1 MNLPNDTTEARPVR
15 QSQPSVKSAR
25 ARNGLTWLCFLL
37 AILLL
42 TSLAI
47 ASRAARALASGEIL
61 GSTIPAGERT
71 APVGVDKT
79 LCYAFL
85 RDGDV
90 WTACNGR
97 REKVQLK
104 AAGTVMHYAVSSNG
118 ANLALLLDR
127 SKPDERGIVVKDLV
141 VASLGSLAEE
151 PAKSTEWQFV
161 RATCGT
167 ILGYSPGSWLA
178 TDIFNGKAVEYPPD
192 RAFRCDAGRNAVM
205 GWNDVHIMSTEL
217 LLRVRAMPDRRI
229 AAFVNGGMDFDVSE
243 NGAYTAYYSMNGG
256 KQSQL
261 CVLKIHRGVQACVA
275 EGHDEAGLDGMS
287 LSNTGSV
294 LYAGHTGESCYY
306 KDMQHFG
313 TKLLPGY
320 TGQDSCLGIYDW
332 RAGMPKTAPVEEIG
346 RYPQWITPRA
356 AMAMRSLRLNE

>member
-1 MNLPNDTTEARPVR
+1 MNASNDTTQARLAP
-15 QSQPSVKSAR
+15 QSQRSAGSAR
-25 ARNGLTWLCFLL
+25 SQERFAWLVSVL
-37 AILLL
+37 AIALL
-42 TSLAI
+42 SFVAI
-47 ASRAARALASGEIL
+47 ASRGARALASPETP
-61 GSTIPAGERT
+61 GSAITAVEAT
-71 APVGVDKT
+71 APDGVGKT

-85 RDGDV
+85 REGDV
-90 WTACNGR
+90 WTACNGKR
-97 REKVQLK
+97 QKVQLK

-127 SKPDERGIVVKDLV
+127 SKPDQRGIVVKNLV
-141 VASLGSLAEE
+141 VASLRSPAEV
-151 PAKSTEWQFV
+151 PVKSTEWQFV

-178 TDIFNGKAVEYPPD
+178 TDIFTGKAVEYPPD
-192 RAFRCDAGRNAVM
+192 RAFRCDAWRNVVV

-217 LLRVRAMPDRRI
+217 LLRVHAMPDRTI

-243 NGAYTAYYSMNGG
+243 NGAYAAYYSTRGG
-256 KQSQL
+256 NPSQL
-261 CVLKIHRGVQACVA
+261 CVLKIHGGAEACVA

-287 LSNTGSV
+287 LSNTGGV

-320 TGQDSCLGIYDW
+320 TGQDSCLGIYYW
-332 RAGMPKTAPVEEIG
+332 RSGMPKTAPVEEIG
-346 RYPQWITPRA
+346 RYPQWIPRRA
-356 AMAMRSLRLNE
+356 AMAIASLRLNE